1 MFKNSKMT
9 GIIALIL
16 AFVFTAAVFA
26 ACSKPLNNGPV
37 NLQAV
42 YNKLIESGKL
52 PELTAVPERDL
63 FEVYGIDS
71 SKLYQ
76 WVFAMSENYSINAG
90 EVAMFEVNDESYVPE
105 LQQKLQNHL
114 DRLKAVSKDYSPDQ
128 SAKLEP
134 VQVTTVGKIVYLVV
148 GEDYS
153 SLMKIIKDNI
163 G

>member
-1 MFKNSKMT
+1 MFSINKSIRIVSM
-9 GIIALIL
+9 IL
-16 AFVFTAAVFA
+16 ACVLMAAFFA
-26 ACSKPLNNGPV
+26 ACNKPHNDGPV
-37 NLQAV
+37 DLKAV
-42 YNKLIESGKL
+42 YTKLTESGKL

-63 FEVYGIDS
+63 FEVYGIDA
-71 SKLYQ
+71 SKLSQ

-90 EVAMFEVNDESYVPE
+90 EVAMFEVNDETYISE